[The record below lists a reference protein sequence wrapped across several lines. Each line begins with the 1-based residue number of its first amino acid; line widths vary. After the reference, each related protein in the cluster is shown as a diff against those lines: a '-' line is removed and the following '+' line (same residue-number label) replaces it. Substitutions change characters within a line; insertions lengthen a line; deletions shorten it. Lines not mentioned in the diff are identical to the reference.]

1 MLWPILS
8 LVNSFVGFSGV
19 VLILYGIHKECKGH
33 SFEPI
38 DKTANWVA
46 SIGTFLSLAILA
58 ASVYIPPE
66 LEHPPL
72 PVSLFFTA
80 PMVVAA
86 SVVAIAIAIRR
97 SGNIS
102 PHIINGAGL
111 VGICGTL
118 FRILPV

>member
-1 MLWPILS
+1 MLWPIFS

-19 VLILYGIHKECKGH
+19 VLVLYGILKECTGH

-38 DKTANWVA
+38 EKAAHWVA
-46 SIGTFLSLAILA
+46 SIGTFLSLTILA
-58 ASVYIPPE
+58 ASAYLPPE
-66 LEHPPL
+66 FEHPPL

-80 PMVVAA
+80 PLVIAA
-86 SVVAIAIAIRR
+86 SVLAIAITIRR

-102 PHIINGAGL
+102 PHILNGAGL